1 MDMKRIL
8 QAMDGVTNKP
18 VEGADS
24 MSKFLRVVKEAE
36 INQPAVTPIKVPP
49 VPQLPAQDGD
59 QGDGSSLTT
68 NQDGTKTY
76 AGAFGRF
83 TYDAQGKAISYAEPQ
98 FTGLGRSIDLTTGQ
112 TTQNYNAGPLNT
124 TQTTDAK
131 GNVVSHNTEYDLGV
145 GVASK
150 GRDAKGITSKS
161 WQGRGEEAKDIVS
174 NKDLY
179 AAGNKDKEATY
190 DRAMAQV
197 KSAPVQEGIDKFLS
211 IVRKND
217 VSILNEG
224 ANPHKVALPVQMTM
238 QHYQK
243 DTVAKNENSL
253 LKKYFHEVETE
264 ITEQKTAKRQL
275 VNQYAS
281 VIAKRVLVKESKKKV
296 LSEGKLE
303 VLRPSSGPVD
313 YDSVKFRI
321 DGTDVEHGSEEFD
334 YYYKLVFKK
343 DPPDKFVDTLK
354 GMMSKDHG
362 SMGADP
368 RKDSEND
375 VQDGDVIIPAH
386 EKGEWVKIRDI
397 GEMAAHLRND
407 PDGHTIIPHGGM
419 GSGKEET
426 WKSVSTKKLQ
436 QVIDMINS
444 GNYAGAEHVLYKN
457 GFLQGAVQ
465 ALARYEE
472 FKTKQG
478 KRRMKA
484 GREIEIGEGALSKIF
499 SKYIAKGT
507 PDEVKL
513 SGGLYN
519 NRDQKVFQQFGAFPD
534 EKAAQEFVR
543 RNNIQDPMIDPIQ
556 KSTVDP
562 QLKLKFEEL
571 LSKF

>member
-18 VEGADS
+18 AGGVDS

-36 INQPAVTPIKVPP
+36 INQTPAIKVPP

-59 QGDGSSLTT
+59 QGDGSRLTT

-76 AGAFGRF
+76 AGAFGSF
-83 TYDAQGKAISYAEPQ
+83 TYDAQGKAIKYAEPQ
-98 FTGLGRSIDLTTGQ
+98 FTGLARSIDLATGQ

-131 GNVVSHNTEYDLGV
+131 GNVVSHNSEYDLGV
-145 GVASK
+145 GVVSK

-179 AAGNKDKEATY
+179 AAGNKDKESTY

-243 DTVAKNENSL
+243 DNSAKNENSL

-281 VIAKRVLVKESKKKV
+281 VIAERVLVKGSKKKI
-296 LSEGKLE
+296 LNEGDLE
-303 VLRPSSGPVD
+303 VLRPGDGRDTDD
-313 YDSVKFRI
+313 YDKIQFRI
-321 DGTDVEHGSEEFD
+321 DGKTIERGTPDFD
-334 YYYKLVFKK
+334 YYYKEIFKK
-343 DPPDKFVDTLK
+343 DPPNKFVDTLK

-368 RKDSEND
+368 HKDSEND

-397 GEMAAHLRND
+397 VEAPIEMDPSEPNNPTIHSHQKANTMSLKGRIMSARAQLRELAQLAESD
-407 PDGHTIIPHGGM
+407 SLLAWEEICKKSKGGM
-419 GSGKEET
+419 FMGLEQNLEQIRHGISE
-426 WKSVSTKKLQ
+426 
-436 QVIDMINS
+436 
-444 GNYAGAEHVLYKN
+444 
-457 GFLQGAVQ
+457 
-465 ALARYEE
+465 LAA
-472 FKTKQG
+472 
-478 KRRMKA
+478 KRRK
-484 GREIEIGEGALSKIF
+484 GGVNSRGIDKNIGEQGNA
-499 SKYIAKGT
+499 T
-507 PDEVKL
+507 
-513 SGGLYN
+513 
-519 NRDQKVFQQFGAFPD
+519 
-534 EKAAQEFVR
+534 
-543 RNNIQDPMIDPIQ
+543 
-556 KSTVDP
+556 DP
-562 QLKLKFEEL
+562 QLKSKFEEL

>member
-36 INQPAVTPIKVPP
+36 INQTPAIKVPP

-59 QGDGSSLTT
+59 QGDGSRLTT

-76 AGAFGRF
+76 AGAFGSF
-83 TYDAQGKAISYAEPQ
+83 TYDAQGKAIKYAEPQ
-98 FTGLGRSIDLTTGQ
+98 FTGLARSIDLTTGQ

-131 GNVVSHNTEYDLGV
+131 GNVVSHNSEYDLGV
-145 GVASK
+145 GVVSK

-161 WQGRGEEAKDIVS
+161 WQGRGEEAQDIVS

-224 ANPHKVALPVQMTM
+224 SNPHKVALPVQMTM
-238 QHYQK
+238 QHYQQAESS
-243 DTVAKNENSL
+243 TTSSTPSL
-253 LKKYFHEVETE
+253 LKKYFHEVESE
-264 ITEQKTAKRQL
+264 INERATAKRQV

-281 VIAKRVLVKESKKKV
+281 VIAERVLKKGSKKKI
-296 LSEGKLE
+296 LNEGELE
-303 VLRPSSGPVD
+303 VLRPANKSDD
-313 YDSVKFRI
+313 YDSVRFKI
-321 DGTDVEHGSEEFD
+321 DGEPVEPGSEEFD

-386 EKGEWVKIRDI
+386 EKGEWVRVRDI
-397 GEMAAHLRND
+397 AEMAAHLRND

-426 WKSVSTKKLQ
+426 WKSVSTRKLQ

-444 GNYAGAEHVLYKN
+444 GNYSGAEHVLYKN

-472 FKTKQG
+472 FKAKQG

-484 GREIEIGEGALSKIF
+484 GREVEIGEQGVSA
-499 SKYIAKGT
+499 
-507 PDEVKL
+507 
-513 SGGLYN
+513 
-519 NRDQKVFQQFGAFPD
+519 
-534 EKAAQEFVR
+534 
-543 RNNIQDPMIDPIQ
+543 
-556 KSTVDP
+556 DP
-562 QLKLKFEEL
+562 QLKSKFEEL

>member
-59 QGDGSSLTT
+59 QGDGSRLTT

-76 AGAFGRF
+76 AGAFGSF
-83 TYDAQGKAISYAEPQ
+83 TYDAQGKAITYAEPQ
-98 FTGLGRSIDLTTGQ
+98 FTGLARSIDLTTGQ

-131 GNVVSHNTEYDLGV
+131 GNVVSHNSEYDLGV
-145 GVASK
+145 GKMAM
-150 GRDAKGITSKS
+150 GRDAKGITSKAYTPAD
-161 WQGRGEEAKDIVS
+161 GEHSIASKDM
-174 NKDLY
+174 Y
-179 AAGNKDKEATY
+179 ALGNKDKEATY

-197 KSAPVQEGIDKFLS
+197 KSAPVQEGMDKFLS

-224 ANPHKVALPVQMTM
+224 SNPHKVALPVQMTM
-238 QHYQK
+238 QHYQQAES
-243 DTVAKNENSL
+243 TTTSSTPSL
-253 LKKYFHEVETE
+253 LKKYFHEVESE
-264 ITEQKTAKRQL
+264 INEQAQAKRQV

-281 VIAKRVLVKESKKKV
+281 VIAERVLKKGAKKKI
-296 LSEGKLE
+296 LNEGELE
-303 VLRPSSGPVD
+303 VLRPDNKSDD
-313 YDSVKFRI
+313 YDSVRFRI
-321 DGTDVEHGSEEFD
+321 DGEPVEPGSEEFD

-354 GMMSKDHG
+354 GMMGKDHG

-386 EKGEWVKIRDI
+386 EKGEWVKIKDI
-397 GEMAAHLRND
+397 AEMAAHLRND

-426 WKSVSTKKLQ
+426 WKSVSTRKLQ

-444 GNYAGAEHVLYKN
+444 GNYSGAEHVLYKN

-472 FKTKQG
+472 FKAKQG

-484 GREIEIGEGALSKIF
+484 GREVEIGEQGVAEMDKSQTPPGRDGSNDPDAGKKEYTAKIITPKKAAKDGEEILNKIF
-499 SKYIAKGT
+499 NKKKG
-507 PDEVKL
+507 V
-513 SGGLYN
+513 
-519 NRDQKVFQQFGAFPD
+519 
-534 EKAAQEFVR
+534 AA
-543 RNNIQDPMIDPIQ
+543 
-556 KSTVDP
+556 DP
-562 QLKLKFEEL
+562 QLKSKFEEL

>member
-1 MDMKRIL
+1 
-8 QAMDGVTNKP
+8 
-18 VEGADS
+18 
-24 MSKFLRVVKEAE
+24 
-36 INQPAVTPIKVPP
+36 
-49 VPQLPAQDGD
+49 
-59 QGDGSSLTT
+59 
-68 NQDGTKTY
+68 
-76 AGAFGRF
+76 
-83 TYDAQGKAISYAEPQ
+83 
-98 FTGLGRSIDLTTGQ
+98 
-112 TTQNYNAGPLNT
+112 
-124 TQTTDAK
+124 
-131 GNVVSHNTEYDLGV
+131 
-145 GVASK
+145 
-150 GRDAKGITSKS
+150 
-161 WQGRGEEAKDIVS
+161 
-174 NKDLY
+174 
-179 AAGNKDKEATY
+179 
-190 DRAMAQV
+190 
-197 KSAPVQEGIDKFLS
+197 
-211 IVRKND
+211 
-217 VSILNEG
+217 
-224 ANPHKVALPVQMTM
+224 M

-243 DTVAKNENSL
+243 DNSAKNENSL

-281 VIAKRVLVKESKKKV
+281 VIANRVLVKESKKKV
-296 LSEGKLE
+296 LSEGELE
-303 VLRPSSGPVD
+303 ILRPSSGPVD

-321 DGTDVEHGSEEFD
+321 DGTDVEHGSEAFD

-472 FKTKQG
+472 FKAKQG

-484 GREIEIGEGALSKIF
+484 GREVDIGEGALSKIF